1 MHYIQKIDAVFFLVN
16 LRASVESGHGG
27 EILRTEIL
35 YEDKDLLVVRKP
47 AGLATQTSRV
57 GQVDVVSEL
66 KNYIGAAGSSSPP
79 YLGIVHRLDQPVE
92 GLLVFA
98 KNKKAAGELTGQFCG
113 QGAES
118 RLNKQYYAVL
128 YGNPSQKE
136 GELVNDMYKDKGG
149 RAVIADSTA
158 GVNGKGITL
167 KRAVLHYRILQTVR
181 IPSGEEIS
189 LADIQIATGRFH
201 QIRAQMAHFG
211 TALLGDEKYADEGT
225 KACSHRLGIRN
236 VALCARRLTFIHPVT
251 GKKVCFETRPT
262 SEVFALFDKI
272 PAIDEEDS

>member
-1 MHYIQKIDAVFFLVN
+1 MFFLVN
-16 LRASVESGHGG
+16 PCASVESGHRG
-27 EILRTEIL
+27 ETLRTEIL
-35 YEDKDLLVVRKP
+35 FEDKDLLVVRKP

-57 GQVDVVSEL
+57 GQADVVSEL

-98 KNKKAAGELTGQFCG
+98 KNKKTAGELTGQLCG

-118 RLNKQYYAVL
+118 CLNKQYYAVL
-128 YGNPSQKE
+128 YGIPSQKE
-136 GELVNDMYKDKGG
+136 GELVDDMYKDKVG

-167 KRAVLHYRILQTVR
+167 KRAVLHYRIL

-201 QIRAQMAHFG
+201 QIRAQMAHLG
-211 TALLGDEKYADEGT
+211 TALLGDEKYADERT

-251 GKKVCFETRPT
+251 GKRVCFETRPT
-262 SEVFALFDKI
+262 SAAFALFDKI
-272 PAIDEEDS
+272 SAIDEEEG